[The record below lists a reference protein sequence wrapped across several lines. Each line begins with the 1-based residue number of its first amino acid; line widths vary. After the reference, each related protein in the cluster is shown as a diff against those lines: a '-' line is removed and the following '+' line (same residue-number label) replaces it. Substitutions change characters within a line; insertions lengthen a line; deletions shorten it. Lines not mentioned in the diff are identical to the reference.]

1 MGWLK
6 SEEQVTLTCHKC
18 KTRHRVRSA
27 RTLRDGVKSTCR
39 RCGTRFGVCVV
50 PTHEPSAESDQG
62 DALPVPELD
71 DLQPETHRFSFWGSG
86 GSLFGI
92 HIVNFLLTAV
102 SFGIYTFWAKVRV
115 RKYLWSQSQF
125 LTDRFAYHG
134 TGAELFKGFLKAA
147 VIFGVPYFLLGVTE
161 GFAANTIVRTAASL
175 LGGCMALIFIPV
187 AIVAARRYRLSRT
200 SWRGIRFSFRGS
212 IWEFIK
218 LFVTGMVLNV
228 LTLGIYYPF
237 FDVRNHA
244 YLISHTYFGNQ
255 SFRFTGTGWAL
266 AKQFLIAYLLTPFT
280 LGFSWIWYMA
290 AKRRYFWE
298 QTSMS
303 EARFHFPISGWDF
316 FKLKFG
322 NLLLLVLTLGFAWPW
337 VTTRNLDF
345 ALSNLTLQGPSRLD
359 VILQEA
365 QSATATGEGLDGFLD
380 TGFELG

>member
-1 MGWLK
+1 
-6 SEEQVTLTCHKC
+6 
-18 KTRHRVRSA
+18 
-27 RTLRDGVKSTCR
+27 
-39 RCGTRFGVCVV
+39 
-50 PTHEPSAESDQG
+50 
-62 DALPVPELD
+62 
-71 DLQPETHRFSFWGSG
+71 
-86 GSLFGI
+86 
-92 HIVNFLLTAV
+92 
-102 SFGIYTFWAKVRV
+102 
-115 RKYLWSQSQF
+115 
-125 LTDRFAYHG
+125 
-134 TGAELFKGFLKAA
+134 
-147 VIFGVPYFLLGVTE
+147 
-161 GFAANTIVRTAASL
+161 
-175 LGGCMALIFIPV
+175 
-187 AIVAARRYRLSRT
+187 
-200 SWRGIRFSFRGS
+200 
-212 IWEFIK
+212 
-218 LFVTGMVLNV
+218 MVLNV

-303 EARFHFPISGWDF
+303 EARFHFPISGWDL

-365 QSATATGEGLDGFLD
+365 QSATATGEGLDPPPAF
-380 TGFELG
+380 